1 MGRVI
6 DDELDVPT
14 WQRRNQDA
22 PVAPVAAAPDRSAP
36 AMRRGPV
43 GDSVRD
49 EEYDIPTFLR
59 RGAE

>member
-1 MGRVI
+1 MNVLTGSGTSIPLR
-6 DDELDVPT
+6 
-14 WQRRNQDA
+14 
-22 PVAPVAAAPDRSAP
+22 PVAAAAAP
-36 AMRRGPV
+36 APARRGPV